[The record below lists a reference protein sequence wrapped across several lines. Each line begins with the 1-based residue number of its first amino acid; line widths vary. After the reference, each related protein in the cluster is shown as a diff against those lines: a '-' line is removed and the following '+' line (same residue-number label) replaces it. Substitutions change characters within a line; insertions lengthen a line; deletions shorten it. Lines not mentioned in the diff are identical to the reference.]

1 MLKTHRNRI
10 TDIVKWRVLSA
21 WTLTLTAV
29 LCFSGLGYAA
39 SDYLDTTRTEAA
51 ESFERYDFEQY
62 ADPVVN
68 RDLDG
73 NGWPD
78 FWEKIVD
85 DNNKDY
91 LARDI
96 RIVQDPS
103 RPSNIPGGM
112 GSVLQIP
119 FDGTGVAIRTK
130 VPRLV
135 SPDMAYE
142 ITAFARTLRLERSL
156 VRLNA
161 IWVNI
166 DDKGEQTVL
175 GKSVLTVPPGQYDW
189 TESPLSLK
197 INIVPANATHLIL
210 QIDIYDNP
218 EFVGADRDG
227 FAWFDD
233 ISIQSRPKIY
243 MQPTFVDYSNT
254 DMISPLPKPI
264 PFNIEFRGL
273 VDNVPESDT
282 SFKGNNRKSYYR
294 VINIYDINGRPPLT
308 RDGKILELDF
318 PRRKETVSGALTA
331 YPETININLQRLGV
345 YYVHVALYGYKG
357 KLLAERTQVVGL
369 WLPTENRSMG
379 ADEEAQAGGFGV
391 VINQV
396 PRSVLAQEGLLANIV
411 ERTGARYVKSSVWPD
426 DTDGS
431 DVTPYINALS
441 REFTFMRRA
450 GIRITAQLMPAKHV
464 LSGGTLFDIMK
475 GRPEVLQN
483 YIDNVTKKFDMHIE
497 YWQWGRDGDTD
508 FSFGLSKN
516 DVQNAANLLTGRTSS
531 PSQSYPVSLGV
542 ENVTLPDVDVAYS
555 TTMFVP
561 SSMSIPNMYQQ
572 LVKLAPRYFTVFKQE
587 GNRLYP
593 PSWLYDM
600 SPVPEPIDETQVP
613 QRKLE
618 EWVSLQLDSCPENI
632 HDAKKERLMLD
643 NMARKAVMVRV
654 LNLPRIYIDSLI
666 DPVSG
671 LCRVDEEGH
680 PVPMPALLGLRV
692 LERYLTGTEYLGSFY
707 LRNQHGYFPNYVFS
721 KPNGKDA
728 VAVVW
733 YDGSKGE
740 EAPLDFGGGYRMEM
754 VDMQGN
760 TTPIPPSTTFMAT
773 TTPVLI
779 TGMSTAF
786 ARTRMSVDI
795 LRHPQ
800 LLMQSTVQR
809 QYLTITNFF
818 DQSISGLIELD
829 YAARDNFEY
838 EQNWVVQPTS
848 IRFNIARPTNREPVK
863 IVLPFRVRPPQ
874 SSPVD
879 YGKDIGEKL
888 VSLNISLMGDRPENL
903 RLIRQTNLTGD
914 IYGTLRRLTSIDD
927 PNVDIIQL
935 KIKWIPPKGTNR
947 KTEILLR
954 PYYLK
959 GNSLETLMPTV
970 SVPLYQKDDTTTPA
984 ISIEYNIPKTA
995 DMADTWIGYRQ
1006 EDGSRFFNYNVSKLI
1021 GNEAK

>member
-1 MLKTHRNRI
+1 MVITFRDRI
-10 TDIVKWRVLSA
+10 TGFVNWEIHSA
-21 WTLTLTAV
+21 WVIAV
-29 LCFSGLGYAA
+29 FAFLFLSPSASAA
-39 SDYLDTTRTEAA
+39 DDYLDNTRVEAA
-51 ESFERYDFEQY
+51 EAFGRYDFEQY
-62 ADPVVN
+62 ADPVIN

-78 FWEKIVD
+78 FWEKVVD
-85 DNNKDY
+85 DNNRDY
-91 LARDI
+91 LARAI

-130 VPRLV
+130 VPRAI
-135 SPDMAYE
+135 SSDMAYE

-161 IWVNI
+161 IWVSI
-166 DDKGEQTVL
+166 DEKGEQTVV
-175 GKSVLTVPPGQYDW
+175 GENVLTVPPGQYDW
-189 TESPLSLK
+189 NESPLSLK

-227 FAWFDD
+227 IAWFDD
-233 ISIQSRPKIY
+233 IVIQSRPKIY
-243 MQPTFVDYSNT
+243 MQPTFVDYSNSSI
-254 DMISPLPKPI
+254 ISSLPKPI

-282 SFKGNNRKSYYR
+282 SFNSNNRKSYYR

-308 RDGKILELDF
+308 RDGKILKLNF
-318 PRRKETVSGALTA
+318 PRKKKTVSGALTA
-331 YPETININLQRLGV
+331 YPETINLNLQRLGV

-369 WLPTENRSMG
+369 WMPTEKRNMG

-396 PRSVLAQEGLLANIV
+396 PRSVLAQEGMLANIV
-411 ERTGARYVKSSVWPD
+411 ERTGARYVKSSVWPV

-441 REFTFMRRA
+441 REFALMRRA
-450 GIRITAQLMPAKHV
+450 GLRITAQLMPAKHV

-475 GRPEVLQN
+475 GRPNALKD
-483 YIDNVTKKFDMHIE
+483 YIDQVTKKFDVHME
-497 YWQWGRDGDTD
+497 YWQWGLDGDMD
-508 FSFGLSKN
+508 FSFGLAKK
-516 DVQNAANLLTGRTSS
+516 DVRDAASLLTGRTSS

-542 ENVTLPDVDVAYS
+542 ENVKLPDVDVAYS

-561 SSMSIPNMYQQ
+561 SSMSIPEMYKQF
-572 LVKLAPRYFTVFKQE
+572 LRLAPRYFNVFKQE
-587 GNRLYP
+587 NNLLYP
-593 PSWLYDM
+593 PAWLYDM
-600 SPVPEPIDETQVP
+600 SPAPEPIDETQVP

-632 HDAKKERLMLD
+632 HDAKKERLMLEG
-643 NMARKAVMVRV
+643 MTKKAVMVRV
-654 LNLPRIYIDSLI
+654 LNIPRIYIDSLI
-666 DPVSG
+666 DPIRG
-671 LCRVDEEGH
+671 LCRIDEEGH

-692 LERYLTGTEYLGSFY
+692 LDQYLTGTVYLGSFY
-707 LRNQHGYFPNYVFS
+707 LRNQHGYFPNYIFS

-733 YDGSKGE
+733 YDGSEGE
-740 EAPLDFGGGYRMEM
+740 EAAVDFGGGYRMQI

-760 TTPIPPSTTFMAT
+760 TTPVPPSTTFMAT
-773 TTPVLI
+773 TTPMLI
-779 TGMSTAF
+779 TGMSAAF

-795 LRHPQ
+795 LRQPQ
-800 LLMQSTVQR
+800 LLMQSVVQR
-809 QYLTITNFF
+809 QYLTMTNFF
-818 DQSISGLIELD
+818 DQSISGLIELN

-848 IRFNIARPTNREPVK
+848 IRFNIGRPVKREPVK

-914 IYGTLRRLTSIDD
+914 IYGTMRRLTSIDD

-935 KIKWIPPKGTNR
+935 KIRWVPPKGTNR

-954 PYYLK
+954 PYYMK
-959 GNSLETLMPTV
+959 GNNLETLMPTV
-970 SVPLYQKDDTTTPA
+970 SIPAYQLGDQTTPA
-984 ISIEYNIPKTA
+984 ISIEYSIPKTA
-995 DMADTWIGYRQ
+995 DMSDTWIGYRQ
-1006 EDGSRFFNYNVSKLI
+1006 EDGPRFFNYNVSKLI
-1021 GNEAK
+1021 GNASE